1 MRFCPGAQRAEA
13 CPDPTARSL
22 GGWRRP
28 ICFRTPPRTS
38 HLQPP
43 GGGGSWGQTSWGSA
57 REPEIHSPEV
67 PKGPDCRPTDWRAG
81 EGVVCYTPV
90 RGRQGKACV
99 WVCVCAQSLGRVRA
113 VHGISQAR
121 ILEWVAFPSSRGSS
135 NPGIEPWS
143 PALRADSLPAE
154 RQGKPKNT
162 AVGNESLL
170 QWIFRTQKSNRGFL
184 HWRRI
189 LY

>member
-1 MRFCPGAQRAEA
+1 MCGPTRHGRPALRVPRLLLGEAGAPVRFCPGAQRAEA
-13 CPDPTARSL
+13 CPDPTARNL

-43 GGGGSWGQTSWGSA
+43 GGGGSWGQTRSWGSA

-90 RGRQGKACV
+90 RGRQGKACE
-99 WVCVCAQSLGRVRA
+99 WVCVCAQSC
-113 VHGISQAR
+113 
-121 ILEWVAFPSSRGSS
+121 PSCPWDI
-135 NPGIEPWS
+135 PG
-143 PALRADSLPAE
+143 
-154 RQGKPKNT
+154 KNT
-162 AVGNESLL
+162 GVGSISLL
-170 QWIFRTQKSNRGFL
+170 QGIFQPRDRTLVSRIAGGFFTS
-184 HWRRI
+184 
-189 LY
+189 